1 MAPFLL
7 GEVYFHLPINLTGN
21 YRNSYG
27 NDQVNQ
33 FVQGFKKYSN
43 TSFILKTAF
52 KNNQRPIDTFV
63 NSAIYTRRS
72 TSCVRKRQ
80 SKRMKLKFTRRCIS
94 LVR

>member
-7 GEVYFHLPINLTGN
+7 VEVYFHLPINLTGN

-33 FVQGFKKYSN
+33 FVQGFKN
-43 TSFILKTAF
+43 ILTLVSETAF

>member
-7 GEVYFHLPINLTGN
+7 GEVYFHLLINLTGN

-72 TSCVRKRQ
+72 TSWVRKAAIKENENKVY
-80 SKRMKLKFTRRCIS
+80 SKVYLFG
-94 LVR
+94 

>member
-7 GEVYFHLPINLTGN
+7 VEVYFHLPINLTGN

-33 FVQGFKKYSN
+33 FVQGFKN
-43 TSFILKTAF
+43 ILTLVSETAF

-63 NSAIYTRRS
+63 NSAIFTRRS
-72 TSCVRKRQ
+72 TSCVRKAAIKENEIKVY
-80 SKRMKLKFTRRCIS
+80 SKVYLFG
-94 LVR
+94 

>member
-33 FVQGFKKYSN
+33 FVQGFKN
-43 TSFILKTAF
+43 ILTLVSETAF

-72 TSCVRKRQ
+72 TSCVRKAAIKENEIKVY
-80 SKRMKLKFTRRCIS
+80 SKVYLFG
-94 LVR
+94 

>member
-33 FVQGFKKYSN
+33 FVQGFKN
-43 TSFILKTAF
+43 ILTLVSETAF